1 MPNDRIVDLIE
12 QHVEKFVVIVCGLL
26 LVFGVGRWVVTSPT
40 RFKPTG
46 ETPEKVD
53 EGLLS
58 KAQSI
63 RTHLDNQKAPEP
75 SVSDYRGI
83 IERLRKGPTVESMI
97 DLTCGRP
104 PLTSRTGI
112 IKPPDM
118 PNLAALVSLMPAPAK
133 PVVRAG
139 HRVPNT
145 EKIREIPFA
154 DPISSYPIERLSAD
168 WRKRLEKFK
177 EISPQ
182 PVALAT
188 EFHYQEASP
197 GGLWSSPKSF
207 ACAGP
212 GPLGADGKPIEL
224 PRLTKFNGENGQAVL
239 DSAKSV
245 ANQAIQAHI
254 LRPGYWNIWD
264 ARGQGWVPWAPGR
277 IALPGA
283 ESSSWSHHDGLAL
296 NKLYR
301 YRARIALINPL
312 YSHTKQVDPQRPDD
326 ARVSHIWTSWSPWSD
341 PVGVPRI
348 TRFFL
353 TGSNP
358 SAGWVKVTVQTRHM
372 GQQVEDNFKV
382 SPGQLIGGVG
392 KARIP
397 LPGKKEPVEVKVDFS
412 TGAVAVDVDF
422 RKPYFKKGLPAT
434 TTQMVYMA
442 GDGKLHV
449 RLLSADREA
458 YQATQQPKKPVV
470 APPSGPGT
478 GDRPPAPAQP
488 RVRPTTPGPDWPRTP
503 PRTTPRTPRR
513 RAVPEPVPPSD

>member
-1 MPNDRIVDLIE
+1 MPHDSIVDLIE

-40 RFKPTG
+40 RFEPTG
-46 ETPEKVD
+46 QKPEKVD
-53 EGLLS
+53 ESLLS

-63 RTHLDNQKAPEP
+63 RAHLDNQTAPEP
-75 SVSDYRGI
+75 SVLDYPNTIR
-83 IERLRKGPTVESMI
+83 RLRKGPTVEPMI
-97 DLTCGRP
+97 DLTYGRP
-104 PLTSRTGI
+104 PLTSRI
-112 IKPPDM
+112 VIPDRVF
-118 PNLAALVSLMPAPAK
+118 PNLAALVNLMPAPAK

-145 EKIREIPFA
+145 GKIREIPFA

-168 WRKRLEKFK
+168 WKEELKEFK
-177 EISPQ
+177 GISAQ

-197 GGLWSSPKSF
+197 GGLWSPPKSF
-207 ACAGP
+207 TCAGP
-212 GPLGADGKPIEL
+212 GPLDADGKSIEL
-224 PRLTKFNGENGQAVL
+224 PRLTKFNGENSQAVL

-245 ANQAIQAHI
+245 ADQAMAHI
-254 LRPGYWNIWD
+254 LRPGYWSIWD
-264 ARGQGWVPWAPGR
+264 ARGQGWVRWAPGR
-277 IALPGA
+277 NALPGA
-283 ESSSWSHHDGLAL
+283 ESSFWSHHDGLAL

-312 YSHTKQVDPQRPDD
+312 YSHTRQVDPQRPND
-326 ARVSHIWTSWSPWSD
+326 ARISHIWTAWSPWSD

-372 GQQVEDNFKV
+372 GQRVEGNFKV
-382 SPGQLIGGVG
+382 SPGQRIGGVG
-392 KARIP
+392 KAKIL
-397 LPGKKEPVEVKVDFS
+397 LPGQKKPVEVKVDFS

-422 RKPYFKKGLPAT
+422 RKPYFKRGLPAT
-434 TTQMVYMA
+434 TTQMVYLG

-449 RLLSADREA
+449 RLLSADRAA
-458 YQATQQPKKPVV
+458 YQATKRPKTPVV
-470 APPSGPGT
+470 APPSGTGT
-478 GDRPPAPAQP
+478 GNQPPGP
-488 RVRPTTPGPDWPRTP
+488 PGPDQ
-503 PRTTPRTPRR
+503 PRTPRR
-513 RAVPEPVPPSD
+513 RAVPEPVPPSGV